1 MKVMAAVETATEVTA
16 TKVTA
21 TEAMSRSGAAAAI
34 ETTAMTARASLRN
47 MLTSVCDVRFTV

>member
-21 TEAMSRSGAAAAI
+21 TEAMSRSGG
-34 ETTAMTARASLRN
+34 RGG
-47 MLTSVCDVRFTV
+47 D